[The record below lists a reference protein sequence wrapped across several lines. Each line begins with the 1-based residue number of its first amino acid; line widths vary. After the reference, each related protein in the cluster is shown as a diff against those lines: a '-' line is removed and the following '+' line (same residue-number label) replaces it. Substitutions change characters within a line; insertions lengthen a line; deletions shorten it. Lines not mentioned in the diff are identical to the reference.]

1 VTTEVLSQS
10 PWAEREEVR
19 RLKKQIEDYAL
30 IVVVVVVVVAACEIG
45 DFENKRLCVDVWL
58 CGKVKI

>member
-1 VTTEVLSQS
+1 V
-10 PWAEREEVR
+10 REEVR

-30 IVVVVVVVVAACEIG
+30 IVVVVACEIG

-58 CGKVKI
+58 CGKVKPG

>member
-1 VTTEVLSQS
+1 V
-10 PWAEREEVR
+10 REEVR

-30 IVVVVVVVVAACEIG
+30 IVVVVVVACEIG
-45 DFENKRLCVDVWL
+45 DFENKRLCFDVWL